1 LIARDAHVTLTLA
14 PSLLEF
20 GKTLERILN
29 ATHGCLQLSPRLT
42 VINEKPP
49 PALGD
54 GSSAELIDL

>member
-1 LIARDAHVTLTLA
+1 LIARDAHVALTLV

-20 GKTLERILN
+20 GKALKRILN
-29 ATHGCLQLSPRLT
+29 ATHERLQLSPRVT

-54 GSSAELIDL
+54 GSSAELIVL